1 MPDVGFRK
9 WLGLTYEEMTD
20 EQAIVSLDLDGD
32 KVNVRG
38 VGHGGVVAS
47 LVDVAMGT
55 AAGGGNYDTRK
66 RLVATQEL
74 KVNYLAA
81 ATGARM
87 TATAKVIRAGS
98 RSIVVSC
105 DVVTDTGVH
114 CATALGTFMTRR
126 VGAGDPD
133 RFQPKA

>member
-9 WLGLTYEEMTD
+9 WLELDYEVMTD
-20 EQAIVSLDLDGD
+20 ERAVVSIDLSEH

-38 VGHGGVVAS
+38 VAHGGVVAS

-74 KVNYLAA
+74 KVNYLAPA
-81 ATGARM
+81 KGDRL
-87 TATAKVIRAGS
+87 TATANVVRAGS
-98 RSIVVSC
+98 RTIVVTC
-105 DVVTDTGVH
+105 DVMTDTGVH

-126 VGAGDPD
+126 FSPGDPERLKERD
-133 RFQPKA
+133 

>member
-1 MPDVGFRK
+1 MSDVGYRK

-20 EQAIVSLDLDGD
+20 EQAIVSLDLDSD

-47 LVDVAMGT
+47 LVDVTMGT
-55 AAGGGNYDTRK
+55 AAGGGNYATRK

-74 KVNYLAA
+74 KVNYLAP
-81 ATGARM
+81 ATGTRM

-98 RSIVVSC
+98 RSIIVSC

-126 VGAGDPD
+126 VSARDPD
-133 RFQPKA
+133 RFQSKT